1 MLQQELYRKHMQDEQ
16 GRRKK
21 ELLEQVL
28 ARQAAAAE
36 GKRYTLEEAQQ
47 IDADLRAAEAAA
59 NADYEETVPS
69 APKEKEPELLKAVKL
84 EPADEDWIEEVKEL
98 SSLRMCNL
106 CNTRNYLRQGLC
118 CNMYCQA
125 FFMLD
130 PHAGEKL
137 TSRGKYEHG
146 AKWSPY
152 DWQKH
157 AHDRIE
163 CSQLAQAFLTGI
175 QEHAQELEEA
185 MLPPPQVEGAAP
197 FIADSVII
205 EDLDSGEKHEH
216 PPSVPPLETMPDE
229 YKQAIMESSKKKA
242 SKGVKRVLSLHAA
255 IQKKKQKGL
264 WVGPQIPMAGLTND
278 QQSWMN
284 ERVGKAI
291 EIAPW
296 HRK

>member
-59 NADYEETVPS
+59 KADYEETVPS

-130 PHAGEKL
+130 PHAGKNWL
-137 TSRGKYEHG
+137 PGASMSMGQSGAHMTGRSMLMTASSAASLPKHFSLASRSTHRSWRRPCCPLH
-146 AKWSPY
+146 KWRG
-152 DWQKH
+152 Q
-157 AHDRIE
+157 
-163 CSQLAQAFLTGI
+163 
-175 QEHAQELEEA
+175 
-185 MLPPPQVEGAAP
+185 
-197 FIADSVII
+197 
-205 EDLDSGEKHEH
+205 
-216 PPSVPPLETMPDE
+216 PPSLL
-229 YKQAIMESSKKKA
+229 ILSS
-242 SKGVKRVLSLHAA
+242 
-255 IQKKKQKGL
+255 
-264 WVGPQIPMAGLTND
+264 
-278 QQSWMN
+278 
-284 ERVGKAI
+284 
-291 EIAPW
+291 
-296 HRK
+296 

>member
-47 IDADLRAAEAAA
+47 IDADLRTAEAAA
-59 NADYEETVPS
+59 KADYEETVPS

-264 WVGPQIPMAGLTND
+264 WVGPEIPMAGLTND

-284 ERVGKAI
+284 ERVRKAI
-291 EIAPW
+291 ETAPW